1 MKIKYGSITKKDNN
15 AGEYILYPKSNSK
28 IIYHKNTTVHDAL
41 IEIANAL
48 LIIGNVDD
56 KITDACTEIYNR
68 ILNIQNGEELEQ
80 FINYINTH
88 SGIKYVSQ
96 LPEEVS
102 DTDTYFIIN
111 D

>member
-1 MKIKYGSITKKDNN
+1 MKIKYGPLTKKDSN
-15 AGEYILYPKSNSK
+15 GEEYILYPKSNSK
-28 IIYHKNTTVHDAL
+28 IIYHENTTVHDAL

-48 LIIGNVDD
+48 LIIGNVDE
-56 KITDACTEIYNR
+56 KITDACNEIYNR
-68 ILNIQNGEELEQ
+68 ILSIQNGEELEQ

-102 DTDTYFIIN
+102 DTDTYFVIN